1 MKPTKEDVYEFIT
14 RAQKVVDVSYRK
26 FEPET
31 HMAIPQ
37 LTVTFGIKYA
47 RIVQDNSCAWGFINL
62 ENGDLL
68 RAASWKAPAKH
79 ARGNIFDEHGGV
91 KRITWTGPE
100 TFI

>member
-1 MKPTKEDVYEFIT
+1 MKPTKEDVLEFIT

-26 FEPET
+26 FMPET
-31 HMAIPQ
+31 KMAIPQ

-47 RIVQDNSCAWGFINL
+47 RIIVDKGSAWGFINL

-68 RAASWKAPAKH
+68 RAASWKTPAKH

-100 TFI
+100 TFK